1 MKIKKSPAIDSFF
14 NQCQRNLALEDKN
27 QFLDLLISKERERLI
42 QREMKKCGFEEFEGK
57 EEVWPSLYLS
67 TDDYLN
73 NEYHKNIDLGL
84 IEEKDFRL
92 EKVKVEPDRLFLTKA
107 IEKDPKKML
116 NDQMCLRALD
126 KPYEAVYLYQKNELW
141 MLDSP
146 SESYTNDPAAKKAKG
161 KVLTFGLGI
170 GYFSYMALLN
180 PQVKQLTV
188 IEKAPE
194 VISLFNKYL
203 LPQFPKAKKLE
214 IIQGDAFAYFTE
226 EYLKSFD
233 YIYVDIW
240 QNNQD
245 GLPII
250 EKLLQQA
257 HPKDEKLDFWI
268 EDSCMEA
275 LWTLVYLYFYDL
287 YFNTHSIVAKEYQT
301 EVKKIKKY
309 FDGNSETITKV
320 ETLQYYLYDR
330 AILRQIAMTKL
341 N

>member
-1 MKIKKSPAIDSFF
+1 
-14 NQCQRNLALEDKN
+14 
-27 QFLDLLISKERERLI
+27 
-42 QREMKKCGFEEFEGK
+42 
-57 EEVWPSLYLS
+57 
-67 TDDYLN
+67 
-73 NEYHKNIDLGL
+73 
-84 IEEKDFRL
+84 
-92 EKVKVEPDRLFLTKA
+92 
-107 IEKDPKKML
+107 
-116 NDQMCLRALD
+116 
-126 KPYEAVYLYQKNELW
+126 

-146 SESYTNDPAAKKAKG
+146 SESYTNDPAAKKATG

-203 LPQFPKAKKLE
+203 LPQFPKSKKIE
-214 IIQGDAFAYFTE
+214 IIQGDAFDYFKE
-226 EYLKSFD
+226 DYLKAFD

-268 EDSCMEA
+268 EDSCMET
-275 LWTLVYLYFYDL
+275 LWTLVYYYFHDI
-287 YFNTHSIVAKEYQT
+287 YFNTHSPIASEYQT

-309 FDGNSETITKV
+309 FDRNSETITEV
-320 ETLQYYLYDR
+320 ETLQYCLYDR
-330 AILRQIAMTKL
+330 TVLRRIAGIKL

>member
-1 MKIKKSPAIDSFF
+1 MKIKKSPTIDQFF
-14 NQCQRNLALEDKN
+14 AQCQKNLASEDKN
-27 QFLDLLISKERERLI
+27 KFLYLIISKSTEKTIR
-42 QREMKKCGFEEFEGK
+42 REMKKCGFEEFQGK
-57 EEVWPSLYLS
+57 EDTWPSLYLS
-67 TDDYLN
+67 TADYLN
-73 NEYHKNIDLGL
+73 NEYHKHLDLSR
-84 IEEKDFRL
+84 IKEKDFRL
-92 EKVKVEPDRLFLTKA
+92 EKVIVEPDRLFLTKA
-107 IEKDPKKML
+107 IEKDPQRML
-116 NDQMCLRALD
+116 NDQLCLRALD
-126 KPYEAVYLYQKNELW
+126 KPYEATYLYQNDKLW

-146 SESYTNDPAAKKAKG
+146 SEAFTNDPAAKKAKG

-203 LPQFPKAKKLE
+203 LPQFPRKE
-214 IIQGDAFAYFTE
+214 IKIIEGDAFAYFKE
-226 EYLKSFD
+226 DYLSEFD

-245 GLPII
+245 GLPLI

-257 HPKDEKLDFWI
+257 HPKDENLDFWI
-268 EDSCMEA
+268 EDSCMET
-275 LWTLVYLYFYDL
+275 LWTLVYFYFFDL
-287 YFNTHSIVAKEYQT
+287 YHNTHSPIAKEYQT

-309 FDGNSETITKV
+309 FESSRETITSV

-330 AILRQIAMTKL
+330 SVLRQIAGIKL